1 MRVGSDTSAESKPVP
16 NSQVRVSV
24 LSLYLYLSLN
34 AHLELGQ
41 SRSRREG
48 LLLGKKLQA
57 NDLSTLTL
65 VALRKQ
71 STKPAQG
78 RKGPFDLW
86 FKSENHPSWRGRP
99 GGRLTEQLAALH
111 LLSEAENPQEVRP
124 DDQNSRSSQSPTPCS
139 KNALIKTPIF
149 QTAPAGHQVFKHIH
163 LQKTCCIQIDN
174 KIPETYR
181 QMNPRMGATLE

>member
-65 VALRKQ
+65 VALRK
-71 STKPAQG
+71 
-78 RKGPFDLW
+78 
-86 FKSENHPSWRGRP
+86 
-99 GGRLTEQLAALH
+99 
-111 LLSEAENPQEVRP
+111 
-124 DDQNSRSSQSPTPCS
+124 
-139 KNALIKTPIF
+139 
-149 QTAPAGHQVFKHIH
+149 
-163 LQKTCCIQIDN
+163 
-174 KIPETYR
+174 
-181 QMNPRMGATLE
+181 